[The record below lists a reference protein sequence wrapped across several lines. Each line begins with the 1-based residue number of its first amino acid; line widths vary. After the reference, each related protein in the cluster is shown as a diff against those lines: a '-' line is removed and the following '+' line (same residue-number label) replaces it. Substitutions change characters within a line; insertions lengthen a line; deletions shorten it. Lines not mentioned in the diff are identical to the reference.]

1 LEAALNLILL
11 FKEDFIS
18 GGESAESRVDAI
30 GGKVRLAG
38 RRAEHVR
45 SIHGAS
51 AGDRLCVGVA
61 GGRIGRG
68 TVVGIDRDELEME
81 VELERDPPPPLPITL
96 VIALP
101 RPLVLKRLLITAT
114 AMGVKKIFLIQS
126 NRVER
131 SFWNSK
137 VLREGELI
145 KPLILGLEQARDT
158 VLPSVEL
165 RTRFRPFVEDEL
177 PELMLGTLGLVAHPD
192 AVSEC
197 PREVDGAV
205 TLVLGPEG
213 GFVPFEIEKLEASGC
228 QAVHMGERILRTEA
242 ALTAL
247 LGRLF

>member
-1 LEAALNLILL
+1 MNLILL
-11 FKEDFIS
+11 FEEDFIS
-18 GGESAESRVDAI
+18 DGKGGVDTV
-30 GGKVRLAG
+30 GRQVRLTG
-38 RRAEHVR
+38 RRAGHIQ
-45 SIHGAS
+45 SIHRAV

-61 GGRIGRG
+61 DGRIGHG
-68 TVVGIDRDELEME
+68 TVMRIDREELEMQ
-81 VELERDPPPPLPITL
+81 VEFVRDPPPALPVTL
-96 VIALP
+96 IVALP

-145 KPLILGLEQARDT
+145 KPLVLGLEQARDT
-158 VLPSVEL
+158 RLPDVEL

-177 PELMLGTLGLVAHPD
+177 PGLLVGARGLVAHPD
-192 AVSEC
+192 ADLEC
-197 PREVDGAV
+197 PRNVDGAV
-205 TLVLGPEG
+205 TLVMGPEG

-228 QAVHMGERILRTEA
+228 AVVHLGERILRMEA
-242 ALTAL
+242 ALPAL

>member
-1 LEAALNLILL
+1 MNLILL
-11 FKEDFIS
+11 FEEDFIS
-18 GGESAESRVDAI
+18 GGADGA

-38 RRAEHVR
+38 RRSEHVQ
-45 SIHGAS
+45 SIHRAV
-51 AGDRLCVGVA
+51 AGDQLCVGFA

-68 TVVGIDRDELEME
+68 TVVRIDREGLELE
-81 VELERDPPPPLPITL
+81 VEFERDPPPPLPVTL

-114 AMGVKKIFLIQS
+114 AMGVKRIFLIQS

-145 KPLILGLEQARDT
+145 KPLVLGLEQARDT
-158 VLPSVEL
+158 RLPDVEL

-177 PELMLGTLGLVAHPD
+177 PGLVVGTQGLVAHPD
-192 AVSEC
+192 AELEC
-197 PREVDGAV
+197 PRDVEGAV
-205 TLVLGPEG
+205 TLVMGPEG

-228 QAVHMGERILRTEA
+228 AVVHLGERILRMEA
-242 ALTAL
+242 ALPAL